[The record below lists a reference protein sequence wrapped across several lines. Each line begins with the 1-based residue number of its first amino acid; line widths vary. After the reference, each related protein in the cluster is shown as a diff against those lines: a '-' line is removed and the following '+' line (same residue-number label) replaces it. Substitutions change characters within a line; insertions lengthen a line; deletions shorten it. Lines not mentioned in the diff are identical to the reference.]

1 MNQFPEFWRGYLSA
15 LMFTAYVDDDGCGDS
30 LFDCSPGGR
39 FEDDYPDPESTLVN
53 FTDITARELA
63 ELYNDAIAF
72 YLDEIHGQDY
82 PDSIVFSAGSDF
94 HFTRNGHGVG
104 FWDRPDRYLDN
115 TDRLT
120 QASKAYGTLELTGR
134 RTRNGR
140 YEVYLHH

>member
-15 LMFTAYVDDDGCGDS
+15 LMFTASDANGDS
-30 LFDCSPGGR
+30 LFACRR

-53 FTDITARELA
+53 FTDLTARELA

-82 PDSIVFSAGSDF
+82 DDDLVFSAGSDF
-94 HFTRNGHGVG
+94 HFTRNHHGVG
-104 FWDRPDRYLDN
+104 FRDRPDRYLDD

-134 RTRNGR
+134 RTRDGR
-140 YEVYLHH
+140 YEVYLYH